1 MREGSGAFEFLL
13 SEEVDPD
20 SLPAGFA
27 GCVRDLSINGLLLE
41 ITDDAVEYKDLLI
54 GFCPASG

>member
-1 MREGSGAFEFLL
+1 MRDGSGVFEFLL

-20 SLPAGFA
+20 SPPPGFA
-27 GCVRDLSINGLLLE
+27 GCVRDLSINGLPLD
-41 ITDDAVEYKDLLI
+41 ISDDSVEYKDLLI